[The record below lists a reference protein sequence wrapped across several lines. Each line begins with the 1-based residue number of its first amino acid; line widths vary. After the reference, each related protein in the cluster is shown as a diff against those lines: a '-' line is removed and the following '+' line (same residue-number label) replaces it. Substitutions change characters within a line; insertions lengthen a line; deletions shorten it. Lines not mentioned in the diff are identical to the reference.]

1 MSGAVRGPVL
11 VLAVVLATSGQAAAA
26 TPVDPSAGRDQAGS
40 AVDVRSAT
48 GGRKAVIGRR
58 VIGHS
63 VQGRPITAWRLGVK
77 GRKKVVLIS
86 TMHGNER
93 QTRAILAA
101 LRDGRPI
108 KGVDLWVIPQ
118 YNPDGYAA
126 GTRRNARGVDL
137 NRNFPYRWAPLTGS
151 YHSGPKPASEPETRA
166 VMRFLRRVRPKRI
179 VSFHQPLYGV
189 DTDTKNPAFARRL
202 ARKLRLPRKTFDC
215 GGVCH
220 GTMTGW
226 FNHRFGGAAVTVE
239 YGAHPPRRRMQRQ
252 APRQVLRVFGA
263 RRVR

>member
-1 MSGAVRGPVL
+1 MTRGRRWTLALVAL
-11 VLAVVLATSGQAAAA
+11 VLTASGQAVVPANAAA
-26 TPVDPSAGRDQAGS
+26 APTDGS
-40 AVDVRSAT
+40 AADSR
-48 GGRKAVIGRR
+48 AVAGKGAVVERR

-63 VQGRPITAWRLGVK
+63 VRGRPITAWRLGVK
-77 GRKKVVLIS
+77 GKRRVVLIS

-93 QTRAILAA
+93 RTREILAA

-126 GTRRNARGVDL
+126 NTRKNARGVDL
-137 NRNFPYRWAPLTGS
+137 NRNFPYRWAPLTGAT
-151 YHSGPKPASEPETRA
+151 HSGPKPASEPETRA
-166 VMRFLRRVRPKRI
+166 VMRFLRKVRPKRI
-179 VSFHQPLYGV
+179 ASFHQPLYGV
-189 DTDTKNPAFARRL
+189 DTDTKNPKYARRL
-202 ARKLRLPRKTFDC
+202 ARKLKLPRKTFNC

-226 FNHRFGGAAVTVE
+226 FNHNFDGAAVTVE
-239 YGAHPPRRRMQRQ
+239 YGAAPSRHRMQQQ

-263 RRVR
+263 RRVAR